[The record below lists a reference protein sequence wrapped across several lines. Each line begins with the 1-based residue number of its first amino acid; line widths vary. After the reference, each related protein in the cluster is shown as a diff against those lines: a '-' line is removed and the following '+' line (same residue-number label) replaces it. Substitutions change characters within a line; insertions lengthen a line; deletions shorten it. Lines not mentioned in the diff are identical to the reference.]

1 MGFKL
6 PGKSIQTGTSGHS
19 SALKM
24 VTEQRAASAL
34 KKKSYEQAFKDRSDT
49 YKGMNQADY
58 TAEAKRQNK
67 VYKETGK
74 WDVKKSY
81 ADSKPEEK
89 VNTEK
94 VVTSTTGDETDN
106 NSVRT
111 TGKDQNASSID
122 STEKESKES
131 VVTSAKA
138 DLKDTKKQ
146 NKINTLKG
154 KKDVADAKG
163 KSKRSQR
170 IANRIE
176 RKESRLDGDKSTNVS
191 RRDQRKARKA
201 TKTKNAQETINR
213 ENQDKYAPGPNASKK
228 DKANPKSYQDKKKER
243 QSSYDAAK
251 DKEQARFDGKQ

>member
-6 PGKSIQTGTSGHS
+6 PGKSVQTGTSGHS

-81 ADSKPEEK
+81 ADSKPEKKDDVLTKNIKDQDELTADNTTTKGPKEGPREGTKEEK
-89 VNTEK
+89 VA
-94 VVTSTTGDETDN
+94 VVKDN
-106 NSVRT
+106 
-111 TGKDQNASSID
+111 
-122 STEKESKES
+122 
-131 VVTSAKA
+131 
-138 DLKDTKKQ
+138 LKDTKKQ
-146 NKINTLKG
+146 NKINTLKA
-154 KKDVADAKG
+154 KKDVADTKG

-170 IANRIE
+170 LANKIE
-176 RKESRLDGDKSTNVS
+176 RKESRQDGDKSTNVS

-201 TKTKNAQETINR
+201 TEAKNAQETVNR
-213 ENQDKYAPGPNASKK
+213 KNQDDYKESQKNTSSGNLKGSL
-228 DKANPKSYQDKKKER
+228 ANNEVKSTTKIKG
-243 QSSYDAAK
+243 SLS
-251 DKEQARFDGKQ
+251 